1 MTVQP
6 DYGKIEGLSFGTMT
20 HQMKKEFQN
29 SFNKT
34 DLILSL
40 VLVGLVISVLFIS
53 LDDYKNILMKNY
65 VLSLDAGTTS
75 SRAILFDQKG
85 NLIAMAQQ
93 EFTQIFPKKGWVEH
107 NPNEIWETQVSSVK
121 KVLSKADIRPEQI
134 DSIGITN
141 QRETTIIWDR
151 ATGIPVFNAI
161 VWQDRRTAKICEGI
175 VSQGKSDIFTQKTG
189 LVVDA
194 YFSATKIKWILDQ
207 DPELRDRA
215 HDGELAFGTVD
226 SWLIWNLTGGATHVT
241 DATNASRTMIYNIHE
256 HKWDQELLDLLEIP
270 NTLLPNVTNSSEIVG
285 NTDPSILG
293 TSIRIAGI
301 AGDQQ
306 AALFGQLCLQPG
318 DVKNTYGTG
327 CFCIMNTGEQAV
339 ISKNNMLT
347 TIAWQINNEVTYAI
361 EGSVFTAGALVQWL
375 RDQLQMITT
384 SDDIEALAESVSDNG
399 GVTFVPALA
408 GLGAPY
414 WDPHA
419 TGSIMGITRG
429 TNKGHIARA
438 ALEAI
443 ALRSMDIII
452 EMQKDAGIDF
462 KSVKVDGGASN
473 NNLLMQIQAD
483 FINANVIRP
492 KVTETTALG
501 AAFLAGLATGFWSSV
516 DVLKDL
522 WGEDQCFKPLVS
534 QQTKKTISLWE
545 DRVSRILTKQ

>member
-1 MTVQP
+1 
-6 DYGKIEGLSFGTMT
+6 
-20 HQMKKEFQN
+20 
-29 SFNKT
+29 
-34 DLILSL
+34 
-40 VLVGLVISVLFIS
+40 
-53 LDDYKNILMKNY
+53 MKNY

-85 NLIAMAQQ
+85 NLIAIAQQ

-121 KVLSKADIRPEQI
+121 KVLSMADISPEQI

-175 VSQGKSDIFTQKTG
+175 ISQGKSDIFTQKTG

-483 FINANVIRP
+483 FINVNVIRP

-522 WGEDQCFKPLVS
+522 WGEDQFFKPLVS

>member
-1 MTVQP
+1 
-6 DYGKIEGLSFGTMT
+6 
-20 HQMKKEFQN
+20 
-29 SFNKT
+29 
-34 DLILSL
+34 
-40 VLVGLVISVLFIS
+40 
-53 LDDYKNILMKNY
+53 MKNY

-85 NLIAMAQQ
+85 NQIAMAQQ
-93 EFTQIFPKKGWVEH
+93 EFKQIFPKKGWVEH
-107 NPNEIWETQVSSVK
+107 NPNEIWETQVNSVK
-121 KVLSKADIRPEQI
+121 KVLSEADISPEQV

-161 VWQDRRTAKICEGI
+161 VWQDRRTAKICQEI

-207 DPELRDRA
+207 DTVLRDRA
-215 HDGELAFGTVD
+215 NGGELAFGTVD

-256 HKWDQELLDLLEIP
+256 HQWDQELLDLLEIP

-301 AGDQQ
+301 AGDQH

-327 CFCIMNTGEQAV
+327 CFCIMNTGKQAV

-399 GVTFVPALA
+399 GVTFIPALA

-492 KVTETTALG
+492 KVTETTAMG

-516 DVLKDL
+516 DALKDL

-545 DRVSRILTKQ
+545 DRVSRILTKK

>member
-1 MTVQP
+1 
-6 DYGKIEGLSFGTMT
+6 
-20 HQMKKEFQN
+20 
-29 SFNKT
+29 
-34 DLILSL
+34 
-40 VLVGLVISVLFIS
+40 
-53 LDDYKNILMKNY
+53 MKNY

-85 NLIAMAQQ
+85 NQIAMAQQ

-107 NPNEIWETQVSSVK
+107 NPNEIWETQVNAVK
-121 KVLSKADIRPEQI
+121 KVLSKADISPDQV

-215 HDGELAFGTVD
+215 NDGELAFGTVD
-226 SWLIWNLTGGATHVT
+226 SWLIWNLTGGAAHLT

-256 HKWDQELLDLLEIP
+256 HQWDQELLDLLDIP

-293 TSIRIAGI
+293 SSIRIAGI
-301 AGDQQ
+301 AGDQH

-327 CFCIMNTGEQAV
+327 CFCIMNTGEKAV

-399 GVTFVPALA
+399 GVTFIPALA

-452 EMQKDAGIDF
+452 EMQKDSGIDF

-492 KVTETTALG
+492 KVTETTAMG

-522 WGEDQCFKPLVS
+522 WSENQCFKPLVS